1 MSQSYSRRDWL
12 TLRTDRTGAG
22 ESSVAIDLGAHTLK
36 LGYANATAPYCTPN
50 CAVRCRATR
59 AVHWAAEADACN
71 APPGE
76 RWLDSPNHLV
86 YNTIAMGFIILDF
99 FSKKTKNELITI
111 ILIDSF
117 ELLLL
122 KVVRFH
128 LPF

>member
-86 YNTIAMGFIILDF
+86 YTIAMGFIILDF